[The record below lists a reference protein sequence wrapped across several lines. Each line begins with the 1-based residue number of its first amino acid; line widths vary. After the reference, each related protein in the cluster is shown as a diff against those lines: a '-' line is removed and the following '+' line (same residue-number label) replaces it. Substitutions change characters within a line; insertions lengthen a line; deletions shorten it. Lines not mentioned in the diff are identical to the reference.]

1 MKKSMSMR
9 IMVFLLMLLAVF
21 VLSIGASSITN
32 TQVKSSI
39 RTVTD
44 SYLELESQLV
54 QTQTDVETIDS
65 YTRIMSLEIS
75 GTTYMMTKGFEDD
88 LETGRSD
95 IKAMTEVCQGLNEP
109 DVVQKFQT
117 WEKYVELY
125 YDRSEAM
132 REEYLSGNV
141 SKSYLAYALV
151 KDASLKMNAS
161 SEAFQDT
168 LKVCI
173 NKQKNEVE
181 SVLARAN
188 LVTRIS
194 LALFIVVCGLIVFM
208 VIYTITI
215 PMKNGNKKLE
225 KMLDDIEQSQGDLSQ
240 RVPKKYS
247 DEYGKMVDGV
257 NLFIESLQNIMISIR
272 DNSKKLDS
280 VSEHIGEKIAS
291 CNGSATDISAVM
303 EELSASMQ
311 EITSTLDNFKENAQ
325 TVLNAADEI
334 MNCTQ
339 SGDNM
344 VQEINTRAESIS
356 VTTQQNKVNAGN
368 VVTDMEKSMS
378 KAISDS
384 ESVKKIQELTEKILG
399 ISGQTNLLA
408 LNASIEAAR
417 AGDAGKG
424 FAVVAEEIRKLA
436 DDTRETANDI
446 QNISGI
452 VVSSVEELISRSNG
466 LMSYISE
473 DIMKEFDGFVD
484 MAEKYKEDAGSMQQ
498 LLTTFGGH
506 SQKLKEIANSLAGDV
521 DIVSSTVSECS
532 TGVTEA
538 SENIN
543 ILVGEVGEIVK
554 DVGTNQE
561 VVNEL
566 GNEVGRFKNLE
577 GKEDVQKKKEK

>member
-1 MKKSMSMR
+1 MSMR